1 MTAATMPMAD
11 TRGTGPWW
19 LVLLEGIAALIL
31 GILLLVNPA
40 ETVFVVVQFL
50 GFYWLIDGIF
60 RLVSI
65 FIDHRD
71 WGWKL
76 FGGIIGILAG
86 LYVIRNPL
94 WSALAVPATAAIVV
108 GIFGLIMG
116 AIAIFQAFRGAGWGS
131 GILGALGVLFGLGI
145 MANPLGSA
153 AGLAIGLGVL
163 GIVGGIAMIV
173 MAFRMR

>member
-1 MTAATMPMAD
+1 MTATTMPMTDA
-11 TRGTGPWW
+11 RGLNPWW

-31 GILLLVNPA
+31 GLLLLTNTA
-40 ETVFVVVQFL
+40 ETVFAVVQFL

-65 FIDHRD
+65 FIDRRD

-76 FGGIIGILAG
+76 VAGIVGILAG
-86 LYVIRNPL
+86 MYVIRNPL
-94 WSALAVPATAAIVV
+94 WAALAVPETAVFVV
-108 GIFGLIMG
+108 GIFGIIMG
-116 AIAIFQAFRGAGWGS
+116 VIAIFQAFRGAGWGS
-131 GILGALGVLFGLGI
+131 GILGVLGVLFGLGI

-153 AGLAIGLGVL
+153 AALAIGLGVL
-163 GIVGGIAMIV
+163 GIVGGIAMIA

>member
-1 MTAATMPMAD
+1 MTASATPVPE
-11 TRGTGPWW
+11 RRQLGPWW

-31 GILLLVNPA
+31 GFLLLTNTP

-86 LYVIRNPL
+86 MYVIRNPL

-131 GILGALGVLFGLGI
+131 GILGVLGVLFGLAI
-145 MANPLGSA
+145 MTNPLGSA

-163 GIVGGIAMIV
+163 GLVGGLLMII
-173 MAFRMR
+173 MSFRLR